1 MWSVLLL
8 QQHPEFL
15 EKASFYRSPSSPIHF
30 LQKEQEEIS
39 KRMPPT
45 QEGLTL
51 KEYRQME
58 YLSNVT
64 DETLR
69 LISFS
74 LMAFREARQDVEING
89 YIIPKGW
96 KVLLWFRSVH
106 LDPEIY
112 PNPKRF
118 NPSRWKNADADHFSS
133 GFHTNAWDF
142 SSIRRGWPFVPGND
156 LAKLEIAIFL
166 HHFLLNYRVERI
178 DPKGPTQ
185 YLPHT
190 RPKDNGL
197 ARIRKLSSPST
208 A

>member
-1 MWSVLLL
+1 MANCSHKLLPGL
-8 QQHPEFL
+8 LHQRFTSCR
-15 EKASFYRSPSSPIHF
+15 KSKKRS
-30 LQKEQEEIS
+30 Q
-39 KRMPPT
+39 RDATT

-118 NPSRWKNADADHFSS
+118 NPSRWKVKLSKIFPLISHQPPGTFL
-133 GFHTNAWDF
+133 
-142 SSIRRGWPFVPGND
+142 PFGGGGRLCPGND